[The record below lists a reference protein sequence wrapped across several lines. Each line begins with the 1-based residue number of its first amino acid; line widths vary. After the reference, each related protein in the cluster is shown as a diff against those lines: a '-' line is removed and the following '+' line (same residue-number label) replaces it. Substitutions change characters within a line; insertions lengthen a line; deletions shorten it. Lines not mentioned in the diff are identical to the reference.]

1 MCYINNVTYLHTLRN
16 TNIFVSSSNSGTK
29 NKLFTTME
37 GNYLTSGDLALF
49 SEAKYGKSS
58 GYDGY
63 CYGHRRDGMAATGIG
78 LAAGLGGAALLGV
91 IAVGWGINQA
101 SKSRLRAAENAAAG
115 NQKAIDILAQTAL
128 CERQSR
134 ESWQNYH
141 APTITQYTDVR
152 TGAGAFSGAGAN
164 AAATAEALALN
175 ALVNG
180 NNGRS
185 GQVCPQPVALYQ
197 PAMPC
202 RCNTCGD

>member
-1 MCYINNVTYLHTLRN
+1 
-16 TNIFVSSSNSGTK
+16 
-29 NKLFTTME
+29 ME
-37 GNYLTSGDLALF
+37 GNYITSGDLAMWDTART
-49 SEAKYGKSS
+49 SRAGNYYGEGC
-58 GYDGY
+58 GY
-63 CYGHRRDGMAATGIG
+63 YGHRRGAYGAATTGIG

-91 IAVGWGINQA
+91 IAIGWGMNQA

-115 NQKAIDILAQTAL
+115 NAKAIDILAQNHL
-128 CERQSR
+128 YERQSR
-134 ESWQNYH
+134 ESWQNVH
-141 APTITQYTDVR
+141 APSMTQYVDVR

-164 AAATAEALALN
+164 AAADALALS
-175 ALVNG
+175 AIVNG

>member
-1 MCYINNVTYLHTLRN
+1 MKYFCGAV
-16 TNIFVSSSNSGTK
+16 NIDRDAKYFII
-29 NKLFTTME
+29 ME

-49 SEAKYGKSS
+49 SEAKSPRMG

-63 CYGHRRDGMAATGIG
+63 GYAYRGHGAATTSIG
-78 LAAGLGGAALLGV
+78 LAAGLGGGALLLAIAAAWGV
-91 IAVGWGINQA
+91 NQA
-101 SKSRLRAAENAAAG
+101 SKSRLKVAEAAAAG
-115 NQKAIDILAQTAL
+115 NSKAIDILAQTHL
-128 CERQSR
+128 VERQSR
-134 ESWQNYH
+134 ETWQNQH
-141 APTITQYTDVR
+141 APTMTQYVDVR

-164 AAATAEALALN
+164 AAADALALS
-175 ALVNG
+175 AIVNG